1 MTEIE
6 KPARRSHPPHRFPRP
21 VGIVLAGLL
30 AWGCGERPSQTSAA
44 RPTTMKNDLVF
55 VTRDGCV
62 NTPDMLTN
70 VDDALRALGLPL
82 DYQIVDLGKLAPT
95 DPRSGY
101 PTPTVLYRNR
111 DLFGMPEPVPP
122 YP

>member
-1 MTEIE
+1 MLQQNNFCTRV
-6 KPARRSHPPHRFPRP
+6 AVVCGVATAAF
-21 VGIVLAGLL
+21 LACDCG
-30 AWGCGERPSQTSAA
+30 GRTSGERPPTSTA

-62 NTPDMLTN
+62 NTPDMLIN
-70 VDDALRALGLPL
+70 LDDALRALGRPL
-82 DYQIVDLGKLAPT
+82 DYQVVNLGGLPPT

-111 DLFGMPEPVPP
+111 DLFGMPEP
-122 YP
+122 